1 MLALG
6 AALFGL
12 ISVGAWDSFFH
23 DDSSATGV
31 TLDPSRVASFVAAG
45 IGFLGGGAILK
56 QSGGVRGLTTA
67 SSLWVCAAVGLAA
80 GLGMWVASVAATVA
94 AFLSLAALR
103 PARSMLRRGAQ
114 RRSGSITAILRS
126 DANPSEVVRL
136 LHDSRLV
143 PVQVR
148 TGRGHDGRM
157 EVVAEYQV
165 ADSSA
170 LAESAAAIAERD
182 EVAEVVVGAA

>member
-1 MLALG
+1 
-6 AALFGL
+6 
-12 ISVGAWDSFFH
+12 
-23 DDSSATGV
+23 
-31 TLDPSRVASFVAAG
+31 
-45 IGFLGGGAILK
+45 
-56 QSGGVRGLTTA
+56 
-67 SSLWVCAAVGLAA
+67 
-80 GLGMWVASVAATVA
+80 MWVASVAATVA